1 MGGYYIIMYNE
12 FNRVYLQLKKHLNS
26 RIAYKLAVLIV
37 LKKGF

>member
-1 MGGYYIIMYNE
+1 MYDE
-12 FNRVYLQLKKHLNS
+12 FNRVYLRLKKRLNA